1 MLTMASWCD
10 YCVMVFTGLIAPEGE
25 DTCVI
30 LIGVF
35 LVRRKLNLSRLGFLR
50 GKQSFFSCVE
60 CVDGTC
66 SDNMLDKGTE
76 IINHNTRRVI
86 RRAILNAIPSGRV

>member
-1 MLTMASWCD
+1 MLFRLA
-10 YCVMVFTGLIAPEGE
+10 FL
-25 DTCVI
+25 
-30 LIGVF
+30 

-66 SDNMLDKGTE
+66 NDNMLDRSTKM
-76 IINHNTRRVI
+76 INHNTRRVI
-86 RRAILNAIPSGRV
+86 GRAILNEIPLGRVRRLDDRSTGPALGDCCFTIVAM